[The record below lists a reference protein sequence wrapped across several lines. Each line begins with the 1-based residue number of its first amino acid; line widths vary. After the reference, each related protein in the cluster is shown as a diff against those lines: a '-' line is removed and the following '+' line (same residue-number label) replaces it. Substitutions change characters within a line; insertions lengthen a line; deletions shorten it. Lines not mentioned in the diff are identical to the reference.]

1 VFKKVAPP
9 PKNFWNIFTSVQSF
23 CVKFCKFVA
32 NSYPHISANF
42 CGFMLI
48 FDQMVSQKI
57 FGGYFLL
64 KYPVGQ
70 IQSSTTKRTAA
81 LLSL

>member
-1 VFKKVAPP
+1 
-9 PKNFWNIFTSVQSF
+9 
-23 CVKFCKFVA
+23 
-32 NSYPHISANF
+32 
-42 CGFMLI
+42 MLI

-81 LLSL
+81 LLSLWALRTSTRDLVSKTAGVPLRAGADVVPVACLVPGSVVDG